1 MSKTL
6 FNTSDSLKPIST
18 STFPANVATT
28 LVTGSS
34 NAGEP
39 GKSSTATVH
48 DLVGVAILVVPPGA
62 RAALGEQYLLTSALE
77 LETKDIVVI
86 AREEGV
92 VAYIH
97 LPIIVKEMKY
107 PSTELQTG
115 MVLHDITG
123 KYARQKEEE
132 TAQDKPDAPPKPT
145 SNSKAKPKVKS
156 KATKPADKGGLHA

>member
-1 MSKTL
+1 MTSKKTHP
-6 FNTSDSLKPIST
+6 NAKPYST

-34 NAGEP
+34 NGREP
-39 GKSSTATVH
+39 GKSSTPTVH

-62 RAALGEQYLLTSALE
+62 RAALGDQYLLTSALE
-77 LETKDIVVI
+77 LETKNIVVI
-86 AREEGV
+86 TREEGV

-115 MVLHDITG
+115 MVMHDITG
-123 KYARQKEEE
+123 KYAQQKEKTQEK
-132 TAQDKPDAPPKPT
+132 ADASPKPT
-145 SNSKAKPKVKS
+145 SNPKAKPKVKP
-156 KATKPADKGGLHA
+156 KATKPSDEGGRHA

>member
-1 MSKTL
+1 MTHKKTHPNAKPASKPTVP
-6 FNTSDSLKPIST
+6 DP
-18 STFPANVATT
+18 VATT
-28 LVTGSS
+28 LVTGSALS
-34 NAGEP
+34 SEQE
-39 GKSSTATVH
+39 KSSTATVH

-77 LETKDIVVI
+77 LETKEIVVI

-123 KYARQKEEE
+123 KYAQRKAQE
-132 TAQDKPDAPPKPT
+132 TAQQKNDAPLKLK
-145 SNSKAKPKVKS
+145 SNP
-156 KATKPADKGGLHA
+156 KATKASGKGGRHA